1 MLSKF
6 KPKKK
11 EEPEPIQMS
20 EMTEMT
26 DMSEMTET
34 KELLLQRA
42 STILL
47 ALEKMIE
54 DKKKYLAMLDNNT
67 EYKQK
72 LGEDYDKNQKAWVV
86 YSYPE
91 NIKIDERGRIYKK
104 IWDLDI
110 DKIDSVKQFKKEYL
124 YETLNPNPKFSSYNF
139 NDRLLL
145 EIEQF
150 KNNMLAEGK
159 RKRKRK
165 RKKRKTKRKKS
176 KRKKTKRKYKR
187 KAGTRKNTLD
197 LLTRREITGKRRR
210 EDIPPEIED
219 QFKTELNEL
228 KNKRMTTLRQQM
240 KDTREKADIARRNG
254 NEDKRKELLEELE
267 KITKKFQDE
276 I

>member
-1 MLSKF
+1 
-6 KPKKK
+6 
-11 EEPEPIQMS
+11 
-20 EMTEMT
+20 
-26 DMSEMTET
+26 
-34 KELLLQRA
+34 
-42 STILL
+42 
-47 ALEKMIE
+47 MID
-54 DKKKYLAMLDNNT
+54 DKKNYLSMLDNNT

-72 LGEDYDKNQKAWVV
+72 MGENDDKLFKGWIV
-86 YSYPE
+86 YSYPD
-91 NIKIDERGRIYKK
+91 NVTIDERGRIYRK
-104 IWDLDI
+104 IWDLEI

-124 YETLNPNPKFSSYNF
+124 YDTLNPKFSSYNF
-139 NDRLLL
+139 NDKLLL

-150 KNNMLAEGK
+150 KNNMFAEGK
-159 RKRKRK
+159 RKRKRI

>member
-1 MLSKF
+1 MLSRFIPRKQ
-6 KPKKK
+6 KETIESSQMSGLDESDKK
-11 EEPEPIQMS
+11 EIFLQM
-20 EMTEMT
+20 
-26 DMSEMTET
+26 
-34 KELLLQRA
+34 A
-42 STILL
+42 SSKLKN
-47 ALEKMIE
+47 LEKLIQ
-54 DKKKYLAMLDNNT
+54 DKKEYLKMLDNNT

-72 LGEDYDKNQKAWVV
+72 MGENNDKMFKGWMVH
-86 YSYPE
+86 SYPD
-91 NIKIDERGRIYKK
+91 NVTIDERGRIYKK

-110 DKIDSVKQFKKEYL
+110 DKIDIVQQFKKEYL
-124 YETLNPNPKFSSYNF
+124 YDTLNPNPNFSSYDF
-139 NDRLLL
+139 NDTLLL
-145 EIEQF
+145 EIERY
-150 KNNMLAEGK
+150 KNDMFGEG
-159 RKRKRK
+159 KRKRK

-197 LLTRREITGKRRR
+197 LLTRREVTGKRRR
-210 EDIPPEIED
+210 EDIPPEIEA

>member
-1 MLSKF
+1 
-6 KPKKK
+6 
-11 EEPEPIQMS
+11 
-20 EMTEMT
+20 
-26 DMSEMTET
+26 
-34 KELLLQRA
+34 
-42 STILL
+42 
-47 ALEKMIE
+47 
-54 DKKKYLAMLDNNT
+54 MLDNNT

-72 LGEDYDKNQKAWVV
+72 MGENNDKMFKGWVV

-91 NIKIDERGRIYKK
+91 NIMIDERGRIYEKL
-104 IWDLDI
+104 WNLDI
-110 DKIDSVKQFKKEYL
+110 DDIDSVKQFKKEYL
-124 YETLNPNPKFSSYNF
+124 YDILNPKFSSYNF

-150 KNNMLAEGK
+150 KNNMFAQG
-159 RKRKRK
+159 KRKRK

-197 LLTRREITGKRRR
+197 LLTRREVTGKRRR
-210 EDIPPEIED
+210 EDIPPEIEA

-240 KDTREKADIARRNG
+240 KDTREKADRARRNG

-267 KITKKFQDE
+267 IITKKFQDE

>member
-1 MLSKF
+1 
-6 KPKKK
+6 
-11 EEPEPIQMS
+11 
-20 EMTEMT
+20 
-26 DMSEMTET
+26 
-34 KELLLQRA
+34 
-42 STILL
+42 
-47 ALEKMIE
+47 
-54 DKKKYLAMLDNNT
+54 MLDNNT

-72 LGEDYDKNQKAWVV
+72 MGENNDKMFKGWVV

-91 NIKIDERGRIYKK
+91 NIMIDERGRIYEKL
-104 IWDLDI
+104 WNLDI
-110 DKIDSVKQFKKEYL
+110 DDIDSVKQFKKEYL
-124 YETLNPNPKFSSYNF
+124 YDILNPKFSSYNF

-150 KNNMLAEGK
+150 KNNMFAQG
-159 RKRKRK
+159 KRKRK